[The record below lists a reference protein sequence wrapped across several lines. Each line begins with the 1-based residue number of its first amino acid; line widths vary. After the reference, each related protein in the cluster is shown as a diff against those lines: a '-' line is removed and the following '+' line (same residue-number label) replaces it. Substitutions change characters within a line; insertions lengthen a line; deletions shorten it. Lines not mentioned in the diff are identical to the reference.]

1 MNKRFALVA
10 VSICL
15 VNAIGIGVIT
25 DTLVNDVPDMVQ
37 EVSAINPVFV
47 NMGCEV
53 VETTTE
59 TTTTTTTATTET
71 TTTTTAETTEE
82 EVEMPQELS
91 YDYSTTVEEYYVE
104 TEPVY
109 FCGVT
114 YEEQIML
121 ANVVGG
127 EYGSD
132 WVPIYDKAMV
142 VATVMN
148 RYYDGGW
155 QGYNYDGSLRENTIY
170 NILTAEGQYDPFY
183 ANTVY
188 NWNVTES
195 CIEAVEY
202 YFANQELFPHVTS
215 FYGDGTYNYFY

>member
-25 DTLVNDVPDMVQ
+25 DTLVNDVPAMVQ

-59 TTTTTTTATTET
+59 TTITTTTTTTET
-71 TTTTTAETTEE
+71 TTTTTTMETTEE

-91 YDYSTTVEEYYVE
+91 YDYSTAVNEYYV
-104 TEPVY
+104 EPVY

-121 ANVVGG
+121 ANVVAG

-132 WVPIYDKAMV
+132 WVSIYDKALV

-155 QGYNYDGSLRENTIY
+155 QGYYYDGSLR
-170 NILTAEGQYDPFY
+170 
-183 ANTVY
+183 
-188 NWNVTES
+188 
-195 CIEAVEY
+195 
-202 YFANQELFPHVTS
+202 
-215 FYGDGTYNYFY
+215 